1 MPTTLHKVNINLEAK
16 STTRERMKKGRM
28 TNLISYR
35 GIIKLHK
42 SYLNCK
48 RRSGWCDDWE
58 FDIVDCCGVREVR
71 ERRVKHENR
80 RERGRRSL
88 TVVLWSDDSG
98 CGGCRRRTGAA
109 VAGVNWSWCYFVV
122 TFFLVLL
129 FKEKEWVGSRVYN
142 WAWWVKE

>member
-1 MPTTLHKVNINLEAK
+1 M
-16 STTRERMKKGRM
+16 
-28 TNLISYR
+28 
-35 GIIKLHK
+35 
-42 SYLNCK
+42 
-48 RRSGWCDDWE
+48 
-58 FDIVDCCGVREVR
+58 REVR

-80 RERGRRSL
+80 RDCGRRSL

-109 VAGVNWSWCYFVV
+109 VAGGVNCYFVV

-129 FKEKEWVGSRVYN
+129 IKEKEWVGSRVYN